1 MEDVF
6 GGTGLPDTPTGREL
20 FEYLVAAEKPADKGA
35 ADRQAAMMKL
45 DLHKTEVVATLV
57 DAYEHLDETEYTARM
72 DIVYL
77 MGCIRDPAA
86 VAALETIA
94 RSSVPPERYAPD
106 TEGGSREREFAIRG
120 NAIQSIGG
128 LELASNEVVSRSL
141 RELAVAGLDRR
152 LRQLA
157 VRGYLTAG
165 DFVARSAE
173 LRGVLDPKEH
183 WMLAR

>member
-1 MEDVF
+1 VF
-6 GGTGLPDTPTGREL
+6 AGTGLPDTPAGREL
-20 FEYLVAAEKPADKGA
+20 FEYLVAAEKQADKGA
-35 ADRQAAMMKL
+35 ADRHAAKMKL
-45 DLHKTEVVATLV
+45 DLHKAEVVATLV
-57 DAYEHLDETEYTARM
+57 DAYEHLAETEYTARM

-106 TEGGSREREFAIRG
+106 TEGGSREREFTIRG
-120 NAIQSIGG
+120 NAIQSIAG
-128 LELASNEVVSRSL
+128 LELANNDVVSRSL

-157 VRGYLTAG
+157 VRGYLNAG